1 MPAELHAELLAIV
14 RHRMSSNPVKVEAEI
29 NLTCFGIDG
38 VDALKA
44 ALLAARQ
51 VGTAEIPISVTV
63 KAFAFPVCVVVIV
76 VFINGF
82 LIEKKASPV
91 YTLSAIHVDKA
102 LATDLLNKAIEQVK
116 LKIATFPS
124 GQLEVKTAPKVVT
137 MEK

>member
-1 MPAELHAELLAIV
+1 VPAELHAELLAIV

-63 KAFAFPVCVVVIV
+63 KAFVFPVLCCCVC
-76 VFINGF
+76 
-82 LIEKKASPV
+82 
-91 YTLSAIHVDKA
+91 
-102 LATDLLNKAIEQVK
+102 
-116 LKIATFPS
+116 
-124 GQLEVKTAPKVVT
+124 
-137 MEK
+137 

>member
-1 MPAELHAELLAIV
+1 
-14 RHRMSSNPVKVEAEI
+14 
-29 NLTCFGIDG
+29 
-38 VDALKA
+38 
-44 ALLAARQ
+44 
-51 VGTAEIPISVTV
+51 
-63 KAFAFPVCVVVIV
+63 
-76 VFINGF
+76 
-82 LIEKKASPV
+82 V